1 MQAIRIGGVAMS
13 LPDQVRKLEHEVVDR
28 LKALEPLIFEYDQ
41 LRKVAER
48 LGVKYTPTATDAA
61 GEGEPAT
68 SQGTRRPG
76 RARAAAKGTAKPR
89 AKRSTTARRST
100 AATATGGSA
109 RAAGSRAKRSGTRP
123 ARADGRAGTGRRR
136 EQLLAVVGEHPG
148 ITVREIGERL
158 GVDATGLYR
167 VVKQLTDQGRLR
179 KEGARLHPAEPSAAT
194 APALESGASAPAA
207 GASDGQPTESPATDA
222 EPVTPPHA

>member
-48 LGVKYTPTATDAA
+48 LGVKYTPTAADAADAA
-61 GEGEPAT
+61 GEAEPAPPH
-68 SQGTRRPG
+68 GTRRPG
-76 RARAAAKGTAKPR
+76 RARAAAKGAAKPR

-100 AATATGGSA
+100 AATATGGGT
-109 RAAGSRAKRSGTRP
+109 RAPGARAKRSGTRA
-123 ARADGRAGTGRRR
+123 ARTDGGAGPGQRR
-136 EQLLAVVGEHPG
+136 EQVLAVVGEHPG

-167 VVKQLTDQGRLR
+167 VVKQLTDDGRVR
-179 KEGARLHPAEPSAAT
+179 KDGPRLYPAERPAAT
-194 APALESGASAPAA
+194 ASAAESARASALAA
-207 GASDGQPTESPATDA
+207 GASDGQPELPATDA
-222 EPVTPPHA
+222 ETVT